1 MIIAG
6 KGHLKGW
13 KDIAAYLAR
22 DERTVKRWEKQRG
35 LPVRRIPG
43 GGRANVYILV
53 SELEAWFAAT
63 GAPLPEALQVE
74 KSLFASAHSVE
85 QSPARNAD
93 TDEEFAE
100 VILDPVQH
108 PWYAAA
114 RTPLLRS
121 LIVILSAAGLI
132 GVGYAV
138 YAPTPADHAA
148 SKAVAERH
156 SVLPAHNST
165 KSDLDDLYL
174 QGVYLYEERT
184 PASLERARQSFEEAI
199 EKDPNYAPAYS
210 GLANTYLLLREY
222 STMPSDEAYAKAMVA
237 ARRAVAL
244 DPSLAEAHNALGFI
258 YFFSSWNAAAATQEF
273 ETALRLNPN
282 SATVHHW
289 YGSMLMHQARYAE
302 ALDHLN
308 QAQRLQPT
316 SSAILATKAHA
327 LALQGHRNEATDMM
341 QNLITT
347 GFEAVNAHRIL
358 ANFSLVQ
365 PRDIP
370 RFLDEGRRLAETRND
385 QESLAIIGAGSEAFH
400 RGGEK
405 AMWSAILEKETKLH
419 PSPQHP
425 NYAMADCE
433 AALGHD
439 AQALRELNILV
450 DQRDPSMIGIDIDP
464 LFAQLRHKPEFQQI
478 LAQIGLPP
486 PSPVNSAR

>member
-1 MIIAG
+1 VIIAG
-6 KGHLKGW
+6 KDHLQGW
-13 KDIAAYLAR
+13 KDIATYLAR

-53 SELEAWFAAT
+53 SELEAWLAAT
-63 GAPLPEALQVE
+63 GAPLLEAHPEETPLSV
-74 KSLFASAHSVE
+74 STPSVE
-85 QSPARNAD
+85 QSPAEKTD

-100 VILDPVQH
+100 VILDPAQH
-108 PWYAAA
+108 PWHAAPRSA
-114 RTPLLRS
+114 LPRS
-121 LIVILSAAGLI
+121 LAVVLGVTALI
-132 GVGYAV
+132 GIVFAV
-138 YAPTPADHAA
+138 YALVSAGHAE
-148 SKAVAERH
+148 SKTAARLH
-156 SVLPAHNST
+156 SVLPAYSST
-165 KSDLDDLYL
+165 KSELDDLYL

-199 EKDPNYAPAYS
+199 AKDPNYAPAYS

-222 STMPSDEAYAKAMVA
+222 STMPSDQAYARALVA

-244 DPSLAEAHNALGFI
+244 DPNLAEAHNALGFI
-258 YFFSSWNAAAATQEF
+258 SFFSSWDAATATREF

-289 YGSMLMHQARYAE
+289 YGSMLMHQARFAE
-302 ALDHLN
+302 ALDQLN

-316 SSAILATKAHA
+316 SSAILATKAYA
-327 LALQGHRNEATDMM
+327 LGLQGHRNEAADML
-341 QNLITT
+341 QNLISMDS
-347 GFEAVNAHRIL
+347 EAVSAHRIL
-358 ANFSLVQ
+358 ASLGLVE

-370 RFLDEGRRLAETRND
+370 RFLDESRRLAEARDD
-385 QESLAIIGAGSEAFH
+385 QESLAFIGAGTDAFH

-405 AMWSAILEKETKLH
+405 AMWSAILEKETQFH

-425 NYAMADCE
+425 NSIMADSE

-439 AQALRELNILV
+439 AQALRELNLLV

-464 LFAQLRHKPEFQQI
+464 LLAQLRHKREFQQI
-478 LAQIGLPP
+478 LARVGLPP
-486 PSPVNSAR
+486 SPPANPTR